1 MIKVESDG
9 SHFSIFD
16 VATLSFSF
24 IQNVGGKFSKYIMF
38 FIVSED

>member
-24 IQNVGGKFSKYIMF
+24 IQNVGGKFCKYMF